1 MKTSNEVDNS
11 KAIVAFNATLT
22 HEKADT
28 VILCDCSSSM
38 WQPSGSGKSR
48 LSIMKECLLR
58 VVSSMTGQ
66 AAVILF
72 GARTTKLS
80 SWESFDADRIHVGCQ
95 TNLAAALRSA
105 NRMNPTHIV
114 VITDGEPN
122 SPADALAQARTML
135 CKVDVYYCGPGR
147 TDTVEFCRS
156 LAQFGGEAVIDP
168 QCLTMLES
176 VRLFLCDTIAT
187 ENTEGGAQ

>member
-1 MKTSNEVDNS
+1 MNTSNEVDNS
-11 KAIVAFNATLT
+11 KAIVAFNAALT

-38 WQPSGSGKSR
+38 WGQSGSGKTR
-48 LSIMKECLLR
+48 MEIMKECLLR
-58 VVSSMTGQ
+58 VVSTMTGE

-72 GARTTKLS
+72 GARTQKLG
-80 SWESFDADRIHVGCQ
+80 SWESFDADRFHVGCL

-114 VITDGEPN
+114 VITDGQPN
-122 SPADALAQARTML
+122 SAVAALEQARTML
-135 CKVDVYYCGPGR
+135 CRVDVYYCGKGD
-147 TDTVEFCRS
+147 TETVEFCRS

-168 QCLTMLES
+168 QCLTMLET
-176 VRLFLCDTIAT
+176 VKLFLCDTIAT
-187 ENTEGGAQ
+187 EGSAS